1 MSISID
7 LSGQHALITGATH
20 GLGLAIALKL
30 GLAGAKITVTD
41 RLDDRAEKALDIYR
55 KNGIDAEIELFDITD
70 SKAVSKYI
78 ELIQKRGPINVLVNN
93 AGIIK
98 RTDLIDMDPIDFR
111 EVVDVNLTGAFIV
124 SQQVIPSMIET
135 GRGKIVNICSL
146 MSELG
151 RQSVGAYAASK
162 GGLQMLT
169 RSMATEWAKFNVQT
183 NAIAPGYI
191 ETEQTAPL
199 RAEGNPFDKFIR
211 SRTPA
216 KRWGQPDD
224 VAGTALFLA
233 SSLSDFIN
241 GQTIFVDGGITST
254 LGAPIDE

>member
-41 RLDDRAEKALDIYR
+41 RFDDRAEKALSIYR
-55 KNGIDAEIELFDITD
+55 KNDIDAEIELFDITD
-70 SKAVSKYI
+70 SNSVKKHI
-78 ELIQKRGPINVLVNN
+78 QLIQKRGPINILVNN

-98 RTDLIDMDPIDFR
+98 RTDLIEMDPMDFR

-124 SQQVIPSMIET
+124 SQSVVPTMIEN
-135 GRGKIVNICSL
+135 GQGKIINICSL

-169 RSMATEWAKFNVQT
+169 RSMATEWAKFNIQA

>member
-7 LSGQHALITGATH
+7 LSGKHAVITGATH

-41 RLDDRAEKALDIYR
+41 RFDDRAQKALDIYQ
-55 KNGIDAEIELFDITD
+55 KNGIDAEIELFDITNAESVKKHI
-70 SKAVSKYI
+70 SKI
-78 ELIQKRGPINVLVNN
+78 EKRGPINILVNN

-98 RTDLIDMDPIDFR
+98 RTDLVDMEPADFR

-124 SQQVIPSMIET
+124 SQQVIPSMITE
-135 GRGKIVNICSL
+135 GNGKIVNICSL

-169 RSMATEWAKFNVQT
+169 RSMATEWAKFNVQI

-199 RAEGNPFDKFIR
+199 RVEGNPFIKFIK

-216 KRWGQPDD
+216 NRWGQPED
-224 VAGTALFLA
+224 VAGTALFLV
-233 SSLSDFIN
+233 SELSDFIN
-241 GQTIFVDGGITST
+241 GQTIFVDGGITAT
-254 LGAPIDE
+254 LGAPYNE

>member
-1 MSISID
+1 MSITID
-7 LSGQHALITGATH
+7 LSGQHALVTGATH
-20 GLGLAIALKL
+20 GLGMAIASKL

-41 RLDDRAEKALDIYR
+41 RLIDRAQQALAVYH
-55 KNGIDAEIELFDITD
+55 KMGIDAEIELFDITD
-70 SKAVSKYI
+70 TVAVKRHI
-78 ELIQKRGPINVLVNN
+78 PKILKRGPIDILVNN

-98 RTDLIDMDPIDFR
+98 RTDLLEMDPTDFR
-111 EVVDVNLTGAFIV
+111 EVVDVNLNGAFIV
-124 SQQVIPSMIET
+124 SQQVVPAMIA
-135 GRGKIVNICSL
+135 GRRGKVINICSL

-169 RSMATEWAKFNVQT
+169 RSMATEWARFNIQV

-199 RAEGNPFDKFIR
+199 RAEGNTFNKFIL

-233 SSLSDFIN
+233 SQLSDFIN
-241 GQTIFVDGGITST
+241 GQTIFVDGGISTS
-254 LGAPIDE
+254 LGAPMDE

>member
-1 MSISID
+1 MSYSID
-7 LSGQHALITGATH
+7 LSGKHAVITGATH

-30 GLAGAKITVTD
+30 GLAGAKLTVTD
-41 RLDDRAEKALDIYR
+41 RFDDRAGIAIETYRSLGLDV
-55 KNGIDAEIELFDITD
+55 GIEFFDITD
-70 SKAVSKYI
+70 ADSVKNHI
-78 ELIQKRGPINVLVNN
+78 TQIQKRGPIHILVNN

-111 EVVDVNLTGAFIV
+111 EVIDVNLTGAFIV
-124 SQQVIPSMIET
+124 TQQVIPSMIQN
-135 GRGKIVNICSL
+135 GHGKVINICSL

-169 RSMATEWAKFNVQT
+169 RSMATEWAKSNIQV

-199 RAEGNPFDKFIR
+199 RVKGNPFSKFIL

-216 KRWGQPDD
+216 GRWGQPDD

-233 SSLSDFIN
+233 SNLSDFIN
-241 GQTIFVDGGITST
+241 GQTIFVDGGISST
-254 LGAPIDE
+254 LGAPED

>member
-1 MSISID
+1 MSIEID

-20 GLGLAIALKL
+20 GLGLAIAMKL

-41 RLDDRAEKALDIYR
+41 RFDDRAESALNIYR

-70 SKAVSKYI
+70 SKSVKKYI
-78 ELIQKRGPINVLVNN
+78 ELIQQKGPINILVNN

-98 RTDLIDMDPIDFR
+98 RIDLLDMDPIDFR

-124 SQQVIPSMIET
+124 SQNVVPSMKDN
-135 GRGKIVNICSL
+135 GRGKIINICSL

-169 RSMATEWAKFNVQT
+169 RSMATEWAKFNIQT

-199 RAEGNPFDKFIR
+199 RAEGHPFNKFLK

-216 KRWGQPDD
+216 RRWGQPDD

-233 SSLSDFIN
+233 SDLSDFIN

-254 LGAPIDE
+254 LGAPVDE